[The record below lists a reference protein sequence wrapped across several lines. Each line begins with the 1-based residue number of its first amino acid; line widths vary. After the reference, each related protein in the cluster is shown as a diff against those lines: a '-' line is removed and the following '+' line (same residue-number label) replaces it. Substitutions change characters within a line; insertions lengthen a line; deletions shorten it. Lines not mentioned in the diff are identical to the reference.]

1 MGKIISH
8 NSLDKT
14 KHLTIYGIIYGLK
27 RILRIRSVCTRFWK
41 YLLINSNV
49 EMKISSTIA
58 HNTAL
63 NDLFMIAYG
72 LKRILRIRSVCTR
85 FWKYLLINSNVEMKI
100 SSTIAHNTALNDL
113 FMIASNN
120 DVKITLSNIVEKQQL

>member
-63 NDLFMIAYG
+63 NDLFMIA
-72 LKRILRIRSVCTR
+72 
-85 FWKYLLINSNVEMKI
+85 
-100 SSTIAHNTALNDL
+100 
-113 FMIASNN
+113 SNN